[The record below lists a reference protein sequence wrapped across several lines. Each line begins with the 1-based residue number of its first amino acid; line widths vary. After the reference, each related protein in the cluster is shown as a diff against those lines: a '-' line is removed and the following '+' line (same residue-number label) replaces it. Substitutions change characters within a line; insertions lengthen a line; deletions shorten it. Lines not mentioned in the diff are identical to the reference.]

1 MRTTPLKH
9 VALLA
14 LVVILAQGTS
24 ARAGTTGALSGY
36 VLLPDSSPVAGAKV
50 TATSPTQSATT
61 ISDTRGHFAFISLVP
76 DTYTVVASK
85 DGYDTA
91 TQPGVTV
98 IADNTR
104 TITLNTRVSV
114 KTLAREVVR
123 AASGELVKPGTT
135 ADVYSV
141 NASTQAKVSS
151 LGGGG
156 SLNQAYAALA
166 ATPGVV
172 VPPGGNGWFQ
182 TVQIR
187 GGDYDQVGYEF
198 DGVPV
203 LRSYD
208 NYPTTNASTL
218 GQQELQ
224 VYTGA
229 APANSESQGLSGYI
243 NQVIKSGTYPG
254 FSNLTLGVGSPA
266 EYNSY
271 NFEIGGAT
279 PDRNF
284 SYYLGS
290 LVSSQQFRY
299 IDQFNGASYTST
311 LGTPFAPVACPTTPD
326 PNIASCY
333 ASGIG
338 PGGYVLGPT
347 IDSVYTSNVWDR
359 ENVVN
364 LHFGIPHHNDPGK
377 DDIQLLYDVSY
388 LNNLYYG
395 SASDWGFN
403 DPAVANAYG
412 GSAYPYVS
420 GPGIGYQYLGPVGA
434 PLQSNYAAMTNPV
447 YFAYNPAS
455 IGSNSPN
462 LQNIPFNQRDGTANE
477 NSILKLQYQHNF
489 GTAAYFRIY
498 GFSNYSEWPQTCP
511 VTVATDYIGYC
522 PYNYYVRTST
532 TGGSASYGN
541 QINDKNLLT
550 ATLSD
555 FGAIDYRAND
565 DTMINELIGL
575 NYNTGADAFAY
586 AVNANNPTAGVCY
599 SSGTTG
605 VDGGTT
611 PPKFGAPVSCY
622 SEYAL
627 QFGLAAANSGAALP
641 TLPAKC
647 GSGPCEWFTA
657 ENGRYGGGNYAKP
670 NFGTVSVTDQWKPS
684 ARWFVNLGVRED
696 RFFYQLSNTG
706 GPARDFW
713 FNSWNNSYCVI
724 PGAGQVPVY
733 NPAND
738 ATVGAPCSTFTQNG
752 IPTVPATMT
761 NLPNDTE
768 TFWVFQPRLG
778 ATYQPG
784 QSDVLRFS
792 AGRYDQPPNTA
803 YEQYNLLQQDL
814 ASYDA
819 QNFWPIGFTTTTHAI
834 YPATSDNFDFSW
846 EHNFTGAQASFKL
859 TPFYRQTQNQIQNF
873 YLNQKTGFV
882 SGLNVGTQTA
892 QGVEFQFNWGNF
904 NQNGLSAL
912 LAYTYTDSFIKF
924 KALNNGGTVLDT
936 INIAI
941 QQYNSFTSSCA
952 GAAASSSTTT
962 RCGTYGKSNAFPCFD
977 PTTNSGLTS
986 CTSADVAN
994 PYWNAPAQA
1003 TLDPNANYE
1012 PFGTIPGAI
1021 EANASGYEVPSSA
1034 TLVLNYKHD
1043 KWAVSPQFQL
1053 QEGVAYGDPLSGYG
1067 VDPSSCTATLKSPVA
1082 GDPRYPYGGT
1092 GAAYDAMSCG
1102 GTIAAPDPY
1111 TGVFDAMGAFRGP
1124 SQFLMHMQISY
1135 DLSSRTTFTINMA
1148 NIINSCF
1155 GGTREPWNQ
1164 FQSRVTCGQ
1173 LAYVL
1178 PGYAPL
1184 SYGANIYNPGVTFQ
1198 PVVKYPYMANPD
1210 ASPFEMVFSAK
1221 FSL

>member
-1 MRTTPLKH
+1 MRSTLKR
-9 VALLA
+9 VALFA
-14 LVVILAQGTS
+14 LVAILSQATS
-24 ARAGTTGALSGY
+24 ALAGTTGALSGY
-36 VLLPDSSPVAGAKV
+36 VLLPDSSPLAGAKV
-50 TATSPTQSATT
+50 TATSPTDTATT
-61 ISDTRGHFAFISLVP
+61 TSDAHGHFAFVSLAP
-76 DTYTVVASK
+76 DTYTVTASK
-85 DGYDTA
+85 EGYDTT
-91 TQPGVTV
+91 TQPGITVT
-98 IADNTR
+98 ADNTH
-104 TITLNTRVSV
+104 TITLNTRQSV
-114 KTLAREVVR
+114 KTLAREVIR
-123 AASGELVKPGTT
+123 ATGELVKPGTT

-172 VPPGGNGWFQ
+172 VPAGGNGWFQ

-187 GGDYDQVGYEF
+187 GGDFDQVGYEF

-208 NYPTTNASTL
+208 NYPSTNASTL

-224 VYTGA
+224 IYTGA

-284 SYYLGS
+284 SYYFGS

-299 IDQFNGASYTST
+299 IDQFNGASYQNT
-311 LGTPFAPVACPTTPD
+311 LGAPFGSVPCPTTPD
-326 PNIASCY
+326 PNLASCY

-338 PGGYVLGPT
+338 PGGYVLGPP
-347 IDSVYTSNVWDR
+347 IDSVFSSNVWDR
-359 ENVVN
+359 ENIIN
-364 LHFGIPHHNDPGK
+364 LHFGVPHHGDPGK

-388 LNNLYYG
+388 LNNLYYS
-395 SASDWGFN
+395 SASDWGCGSASATN
-403 DPAVANAYG
+403 VYCN
-412 GSAYPYVS
+412 SAYPYIS
-420 GPGIGYQYLGPVGA
+420 GPGVGYQYLGAVGA
-434 PLQSNYAAMTNPV
+434 PLQSNYGSMTNPV
-447 YFAYNPAS
+447 YFAYNPNS
-455 IGSNSPN
+455 IGGN
-462 LQNIPFNQRDGTANE
+462 LFTNPAFIPFDQRDGTANV
-477 NSILKLQYQHNF
+477 NSIIKVQYQHNF
-489 GTAAYFRIY
+489 GAAAYFRIY

-511 VTVATDYIGYC
+511 VTFATSYIGYC
-522 PYNYYVRTST
+522 PGNYYVRTST

-550 ATLSD
+550 ATISD

-565 DTMINELIGL
+565 DTMINEFVGL
-575 NYNTGADAFAY
+575 NRNTGADSFAY

-599 SSGTTG
+599 TAA
-605 VDGGTT
+605 
-611 PPKFGAPVSCY
+611 GAAVSCY
-622 SEYAL
+622 SANAL
-627 QFGLAAANSGAALP
+627 SFGLAAANAGTALP
-641 TLPAKC
+641 ALPATC
-647 GSGPCEWFTA
+647 GAGPCEWWVA

-684 ARWFVNLGVRED
+684 GRWFVNVGLRED
-696 RFFYQLSNTG
+696 KFFYQLSNTG

-713 FNSWNNSYCVI
+713 FNAWNNSYCVL

-738 ATVGAPCSTFTQNG
+738 ATVGAPCSAFTQNG
-752 IPTVPATMT
+752 VPTVAATMT

-768 TFWVFQPRLG
+768 TFWIFQPRLG

-819 QNFWPIGFTTTTHAI
+819 FNFWPIGFTTTTHAI
-834 YPATSDNFDFSW
+834 YPATSDNFDLSW
-846 EHNFTGAQASFKL
+846 EHNFAGTQGSFKL

-892 QGVEFQFNWGNF
+892 EGVELQLNWGNF
-904 NQNGLSAL
+904 NQNGVSAL
-912 LAYTYTDSFIKF
+912 LAYTYTNSFIKF
-924 KALNNGGTVLDT
+924 KPLSNGGTVLDT
-936 INIAI
+936 INVAI

-952 GAAASSSTTT
+952 GAAASSSTTS
-962 RCGTYGKSNAFPCFD
+962 RCGSYGKSDAFPCFD
-977 PTTNSGLTS
+977 PTTGSGVTS

-1021 EANASGYEVPSSA
+1021 EANASGYEVPNSA

-1067 VDPSSCTATLKSPVA
+1067 IDPSSCTGTLASPVA

-1092 GAAYDAMSCG
+1092 GSAFDAMSCG
-1102 GTIAAPDPY
+1102 NTVAAPDPF
-1111 TGVFDAMGAFRGP
+1111 THVFDSMGAFRGP
-1124 SQFLMHMQISY
+1124 SQFLMHMQVSY
-1135 DLSSRTTFTINMA
+1135 NATSRTTFTVNMA
-1148 NIINSCF
+1148 NIINTCF
-1155 GGTREPWNQ
+1155 GGTREPWSQ
-1164 FQSRVTCGQ
+1164 YQSRVTCGQ

-1198 PVVKYPYMANPD
+1198 PVVKYPYQANPN